1 MLVYIGEGVRAEGL
15 IFGILMEMPTLSLPK
30 VSISRLWLHGTIWMI
45 FLVLL
50 VLMDNNPY
58 SLGLSFLNNG
68 SRLMLYGLLIY
79 FNFNYLI
86 PRYLNTNKLAIYFG
100 SLVVLALIATPLGTL
115 VQYFLLSSYPQLQ
128 GNIQSQQGPLFLVSM
143 MFLIFS
149 TSGKIIVDWFKQQ
162 QTMRDLETQNMQSE
176 LKFLKT
182 QINPHFLFNTLNSLY
197 ALTLKKSE
205 QAPEIVVKLSEMMR
219 YMLYECNERRVPLEK
234 EVKYI
239 QNYLDLEALR
249 QSNLVDIDF
258 KVKGDISKH
267 KIAPLVFIPFLEN
280 SFKHGVNHQLS
291 DAYVY
296 ATLAVEGDELDFK
309 IENSR
314 STGLQNLGPKPQ
326 GGIGLINVRRR
337 LELIYPGHHSIDIED
352 QPHTYTVHLKLKLT
366 P

>member
-1 MLVYIGEGVRAEGL
+1 MSIGCRRKG
-15 IFGILMEMPTLSLPK
+15 LSLHKMFLTTVTLPRI
-30 VSISRLWLHGTIWMI
+30 SPSRLWLHGTIWII
-45 FLVLL
+45 FLVVL
-50 VLMDNNPY
+50 VALDKNPY

-68 SRLMLYGLLIY
+68 SRLLLYGLLIY

-100 SLVVLALIATPLGTL
+100 SLVMLALIATPLGTL
-115 VQYFLLSSYPQLQ
+115 VQYFLLSEYPQLQ
-128 GNIQSQQGPLFLVSM
+128 GNIQAQQGPLFLVSM

-162 QTMRDLETQNMQSE
+162 QTMKDLETQNMQSE

-258 KVKGDISKH
+258 KIKGEIRNH

-296 ATLAVEGDELDFK
+296 VTLEVENDQLTFH
-309 IENSR
+309 IENSK
-314 STGLQNLGPKPQ
+314 SSGLQNILPKPH

-337 LELIYPGHHSIDIED
+337 LELIYPGSHSIDIDD
-352 QPHTYTVHLKLKLT
+352 QPHSYTVHLTLKLI
-366 P
+366 

>member
-1 MLVYIGEGVRAEGL
+1 MHGSIWILCLVL
-15 IFGILMEMPTLSLPK
+15 ILILDKNKYPLSL
-30 VSISRLWLHGTIWMI
+30 SILSNGTR
-45 FLVLL
+45 FAF
-50 VLMDNNPY
+50 Y
-58 SLGLSFLNNG
+58 A
-68 SRLMLYGLLIY
+68 LLIY
-79 FNFNYLI
+79 FNFYYLI
-86 PRYLNTNKLAIYFG
+86 PNFLNTNKLAFYFI
-100 SLVVLALIATPLGTL
+100 SLVILALVSVPLSTL
-115 VQYFLLSSYPQLQ
+115 IRYFLLREYPELQSQLT
-128 GNIQSQQGPLFLVSM
+128 SQQGALFLISM

-149 TSGKIIVDWFKQQ
+149 TSGKIIVDWFRQQ
-162 QTMRDLETQNMQSE
+162 QTVRALETQNMQSE

-197 ALTLKKSE
+197 ALTIKKSD

-258 KVKGDISKH
+258 KVKGEVRNQ

-280 SFKHGVNHQLS
+280 CFKHGVNQQLD

-296 ATLAVEGDELDFK
+296 ATMEVKGEKLDFY
-309 IENSR
+309 IENSK
-314 STGLQNLGPKPQ
+314 TDALPTITNKPS

-337 LELIYPGHHSIDIED
+337 LDLIYPGTHSIDIAD
-352 QPHTYTVHLKLKLT
+352 QPHSYNVHLSLKLDN
-366 P
+366 